1 MNTLMMILGVIIILG
16 GVLLSDTF
24 FTIHETEQALIL
36 QFGEPKDIIQVPGL
50 KVKIPFVQ
58 NVIRLDRRVLDVDP
72 PIEQVILAD
81 QKRLDVDAFMRYRI
95 VDPLQFYQS
104 VGNETIVEQR
114 LSSVVN
120 SSLRRIL
127 GNVTLL
133 DILSTE
139 RARVMV
145 QIKEQVDQEAR
156 RFGVEVVDVRI
167 RRADFPE
174 ATSQA
179 IFARM
184 RSEREREAAE
194 ARAQGQEE
202 SQRIKASADRERT
215 VLVAEAQREAQRF
228 RGQGDN
234 EALRIIVEATGQD
247 PGFYAFYRTLTAYR
261 YTISNTDTQF
271 ILSPTGDFFQFFTSI
286 LKQPST
292 SSPSTA
298 SPPTQ

>member
-1 MNTLMMILGVIIILG
+1 MNTFTMILGIVVILV
-16 GVLLSDTF
+16 GVFLSDTF

-36 QFGEPKDIIQVPGL
+36 QFGEPKDIIQTPGL
-50 KVKIPFVQ
+50 KLKIPFVQ

-104 VGNETIVEQR
+104 VGSETIVEQR
-114 LSSVVN
+114 LSSVIN

-133 DILSTE
+133 DILSQE
-139 RARVMV
+139 RAQVML
-145 QIKEQVDQEAR
+145 QIREQVDREASG
-156 RFGVEVVDVRI
+156 FGVEVVDVRI

-215 VLVAEAQREAQRF
+215 VLLAEAQREAQKF

-247 PGFYAFYRTLTAYR
+247 PEFFAFYRSLGAYR
-261 YTISNTDTQF
+261 NTITNTDTKF

-286 LKQPST
+286 LKQPPT
-292 SSPSTA
+292 T
-298 SPPTQ
+298 PPLTP